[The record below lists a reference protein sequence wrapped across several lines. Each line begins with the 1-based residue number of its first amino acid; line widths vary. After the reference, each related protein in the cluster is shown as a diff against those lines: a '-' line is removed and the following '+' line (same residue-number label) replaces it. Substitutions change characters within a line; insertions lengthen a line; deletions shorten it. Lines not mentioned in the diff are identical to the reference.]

1 MAHKMGVAQLDP
13 GALAN
18 AAANQNQKLN
28 NNLGTMLCAAL
39 AATPK
44 FWKEQVEKQRMD
56 DFIKQCETV
65 TKETN
70 NV

>member
-28 NNLGTMLCAAL
+28 NNLGTIVT
-39 AATPK
+39 TPK

>member
-13 GALAN
+13 EALAN
-18 AAANQNQKLN
+18 AAAAANQNQKLN
-28 NNLGTMLCAAL
+28 NNLGTIV
-39 AATPK
+39 ATPK